1 MTLLELAGI
10 AIALGFDA
18 FSVALG
24 VGACWTDFRSRFRL
38 SWHFGLF
45 QALMPLIGW
54 KVGEQIIPYIKSWD
68 HWFVFG
74 VLMVIALK
82 MLYESLKHE
91 GDEQPAC
98 NPTKGWM
105 MVGLSVA
112 VSIDALGVGLTFG
125 RLEHS
130 QLLYIAVI
138 GIAAIV
144 MTAAGMILAST
155 AASRIGK
162 WAERLGAVI
171 LALVAFKLL
180 IAGLTE
186 APL

>member
-1 MTLLELAGI
+1 MTPLELVGV

-24 VGACWTDFRSRFRL
+24 VGVCWTDFRSRFRL

-54 KVGEQIIPYIKSWD
+54 LAGRQIMPYIESWD
-68 HWFVFG
+68 HWFVFA
-74 VLMVIALK
+74 VLMAIAVK
-82 MLYESLKHE
+82 MFYESIKHDD
-91 GDEQPAC
+91 DEAEPTC

-105 MVGLSVA
+105 MIGLSIA

-125 RLEHS
+125 GMERN
-130 QLLYIAVI
+130 QVLYIIII
-138 GIAAIV
+138 GIAAII

-155 AASRIGK
+155 AASRFGK
-162 WAERLGAVI
+162 WAERFGALI

-180 IAGLTE
+180 LQGL
-186 APL
+186 